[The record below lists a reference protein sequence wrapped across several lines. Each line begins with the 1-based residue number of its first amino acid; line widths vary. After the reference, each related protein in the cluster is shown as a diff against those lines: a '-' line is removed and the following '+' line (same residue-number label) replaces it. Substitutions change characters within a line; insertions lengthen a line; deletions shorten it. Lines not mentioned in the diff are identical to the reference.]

1 MEKTKLI
8 KKLERASR
16 AVADPEYQSVFAV
29 GKSQPIEH
37 GQHIFVDVGP
47 LSALFVGTVHLL
59 MRDTQTTYLVG
70 APGLM
75 SFALA
80 LYISAFEV
88 GRAFE
93 QIDSLE
99 RLAEME
105 DDRG

>member
-1 MEKTKLI
+1 MNQTKLME
-8 KKLERASR
+8 KLERASR
-16 AVADPEYQSVFAV
+16 AVAEPGYQSVFAV

-37 GQHIFVDVGP
+37 GQHILYQQKVQKEAQR
-47 LSALFVGTVHLL
+47 LH
-59 MRDTQTTYLVG
+59 
-70 APGLM
+70 
-75 SFALA
+75 ALA

>member
-1 MEKTKLI
+1 MEKAKLI
-8 KKLERASR
+8 KKLERASL
-16 AVADPEYQSVFAV
+16 AVAEPGYQSVFAV

-37 GQHIFVDVGP
+37 GQHIFVD
-47 LSALFVGTVHLL
+47 SFW
-59 MRDTQTTYLVG
+59 
-70 APGLM
+70 